1 MTSGPAAALVLC
13 GVDDQLARQLT
24 GLAGEA
30 SLAIVRDTPAAGTA
44 GGPAPAAVVVALDR
58 PGAVDEVRRWRDDHP
73 GAVVAAYLA
82 LPDRATWEA
91 AERAG
96 ADLVVNR
103 GALVRSLRRLLAG
116 IGPGPTARRRFA
128 LFDAAEVA
136 GRLGLVQ
143 VVEETP
149 VGPLAVYR
157 HGSGLVG
164 LCDVCPHAGA
174 RLSGG
179 AVEGGVVTCPAHG
192 SRFEMATGERVR
204 GPADQ
209 GIATYT
215 VVQEEG
221 RVWLVWI

>member
-1 MTSGPAAALVLC
+1 MLSGVEGP
-13 GVDDQLARQLT
+13 LARQLAALGDELSLT
-24 GLAGEA
+24 VA
-30 SLAIVRDTPAAGTA
+30 SEQSRHGA
-44 GGPAPAAVVVALDR
+44 APAVVVVALER
-58 PGAVDEVRRWRDDHP
+58 PQGVDDIRRWRADHP
-73 GAVVAAYLA
+73 DAVIAAYLSV
-82 LPDRATWEA
+82 PDRATWEG

-103 GALVRSLRRLLAG
+103 GALVRSLRRLLAD
-116 IGPGPTARRRFA
+116 IEPGVRARRRLA

-143 VVEETP
+143 AVDETP

-157 HGSGLVG
+157 HGTGLVG

-179 AVEGGVVTCPAHG
+179 AVEDGVVTCPAHG
-192 SRFEMATGERVR
+192 SRFDLSTGERVR

-215 VVQEEG
+215 VVEEEG

>member
-1 MTSGPAAALVLC
+1 MLR
-13 GVDDQLARQLT
+13 GVDGPLARQLAAL
-24 GLAGEA
+24 GGEV
-30 SLAIVRDTPAAGTA
+30 SLTVVSQQPGAGTI
-44 GGPAPAAVVVALDR
+44 PAVVVVALDR
-58 PGAVDEVRRWRDDHP
+58 PEGVDDIRRWRADHP
-73 GAVVAAYLA
+73 DAVIAAYLSV
-82 LPDRATWEA
+82 PDRAIWEA

-103 GALVRSLRRLLAG
+103 GALVRSLRRLLG
-116 IGPGPTARRRFA
+116 EIEPGSRARRRMA

-136 GRLGLVQ
+136 GRLGLIQ
-143 VVEETP
+143 VVDETP

-179 AVEGGVVTCPAHG
+179 AVEDGVITCPAHG
-192 SRFEMATGERVR
+192 SRFELSTGERVR

-209 GIATYT
+209 GVATYT
-215 VVQEEG
+215 VVEEDG